1 MTEKQVVPKYMADWL
16 KFCKDNGFKL
26 LEGMSPYA
34 SAMEE
39 YIDDFEGDIQEVLK
53 WIRNNTDEFA
63 KAWLNGYAVDKH
75 TKYKV
80 IIKGLKTEGNYL
92 KYHTDYGY
100 WYMGDEASRGNFE
113 ACHTKE
119 ELQKAGFDWV
129 FSCEGVEVKEL

>member
-39 YIDDFEGDIQEVLK
+39 YLDD
-53 WIRNNTDEFA
+53 
-63 KAWLNGYAVDKH
+63 
-75 TKYKV
+75 
-80 IIKGLKTEGNYL
+80 
-92 KYHTDYGY
+92 
-100 WYMGDEASRGNFE
+100 FE

-129 FSCEGVEVKEL
+129 FSCDGVEVKEL